1 MRRSIAVIA
10 LALLLVFSF
19 APCLNA
25 EPAAVR
31 VSVHV
36 NDIQQVSLR
45 THSFYADMYI
55 GFRWSDP
62 TLRPAKTITW
72 MNPYQY
78 WALITRFMAE
88 EPIRLPNGD
97 LFEWI
102 RVRGEFN
109 VTLPLHDY
117 PFDRQL
123 LVAEFEDRA
132 SPRSRL
138 EHHAEAISLAN
149 DLVTPGYAIGAAK
162 LLVTAVPGLGA
173 VQTLTGQS
181 TEGFTRVRIE
191 IPARRPFLVYFIK
204 LALPLLLVTACNAL
218 ALLLPARLVEA
229 RIGLGITSLLV
240 MVALHI
246 SLNTDLPEIDYLM
259 RLDKLYLISYLFG
272 FGTLASMA
280 WTTRRHIDDLTTEA
294 VRRECLWSLLG
305 LMVMYVCLVTVALT
319 VSRT

>member
-1 MRRSIAVIA
+1 MCRSIAVIVV
-10 LALLLVFSF
+10 ALLLSLSF
-19 APCLNA
+19 APPLNA
-25 EPAAVR
+25 QSATVR

-55 GFRWSDP
+55 GFRWRDP
-62 TLRPAKTITW
+62 ALRPAKSITW

-78 WALITRFMAE
+78 WGTITRFMAE
-88 EPIRLPNGD
+88 EPMRLPDGD

-123 LVAEFEDRA
+123 LVAEFEDRTA
-132 SPRSRL
+132 SRSRL
-138 EHHAEAISLAN
+138 VHQAEGISLAN
-149 DLVTPGYAIGAAK
+149 DMVTPGYAIGAAK
-162 LLVTAVPGLGA
+162 LLVTSVPGTGA
-173 VQTLTGQS
+173 VQALTGQPA
-181 TEGFTRVRIE
+181 EGFSRVRIE

-204 LALPLLLVTACNAL
+204 LALPLFLVTACNAL
-218 ALLLPARLVEA
+218 SMVLPPRQVDA

-272 FGTLASMA
+272 FGTLASIA
-280 WTTRRHIDDLTTEA
+280 WTTRRHIEDLTSDV
-294 VRRECLWSLLG
+294 VRRECWRSLMG
-305 LMVMYVCLVTVALT
+305 LIAMYVILVVLVLT
-319 VSRT
+319 VSQG